1 LKDHENILKMY
12 EDIEVSNGTSI
23 YIVTELCDLSLRRFL
38 MDNGKLSEESLKK
51 FFIQIGKITQVFLN
65 EEFRKRFGCF
75 AFQIHHPSRFKTR
88 RMFD

>member
-1 LKDHENILKMY
+1 MKISDYTEGP
-12 EDIEVSNGTSI
+12 NGTYI
-23 YIVTELCDLSLRRFL
+23 YIITELCDLSLQDFL
-38 MDNGKLSEESLKK
+38 KDNGMLSEESIKK

-75 AFQIHHPSRFKTR
+75 ARFQSHPSRFKTR